1 MKQVLERLS
10 PVYNLRLKYSIEN
23 VPIRYFI
30 KKKKNHSKK
39 VFSLSFFVAHMSFV
53 KVVTM
58 ISKKIKVFCV
68 QKNERKK
75 LDDLDWSPLLAL
87 YCDLSRI
94 QFILNQGSQTQFY
107 VRVTFLRKRKV
118 WGLNSE
124 VRMSVMAIT
133 KRKKFSSF
141 LIMFSS
147 SI

>member
-75 LDDLDWSPLLAL
+75 LDDLD
-87 YCDLSRI
+87 
-94 QFILNQGSQTQFY
+94 
-107 VRVTFLRKRKV
+107 
-118 WGLNSE
+118 
-124 VRMSVMAIT
+124 
-133 KRKKFSSF
+133 
-141 LIMFSS
+141 
-147 SI
+147 